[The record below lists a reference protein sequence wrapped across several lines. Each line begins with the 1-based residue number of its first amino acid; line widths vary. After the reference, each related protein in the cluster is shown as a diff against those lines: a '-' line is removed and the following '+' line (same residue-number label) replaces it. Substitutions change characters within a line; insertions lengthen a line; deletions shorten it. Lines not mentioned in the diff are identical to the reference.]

1 MDDDVDE
8 ELVGWPTSSTS
19 TSTSKKS
26 KKRKSDAGRSLTR
39 ERSTSTRAA
48 SAETV
53 QRGESRAAEGPGPEQ
68 KDDVSDQDDDDA
80 ESDGADGEAL
90 AEDEFSRQQA
100 IYAAQQRNM
109 GLLSHLMDDEQ
120 LERHMASRRGTLNK
134 GSVRKLVNHVL
145 AQSVNQHIVMT
156 ASGVGKVFVGE
167 MVEQARAVQRERN
180 ESGPIQPVHL
190 YEAYRRYKLA
200 QERPGHFPPGMTSGA
215 PGLGRRRRLF

>member
-1 MDDDVDE
+1 MDQTPTSSQKKRAKRMEAPRDDMDDDVDE

-109 GLLSHLMDDEQ
+109 GYVAFVSDL
-120 LERHMASRRGTLNK
+120 
-134 GSVRKLVNHVL
+134 HV
-145 AQSVNQHIVMT
+145 ACFRISWT
-156 ASGVGKVFVGE
+156 
-167 MVEQARAVQRERN
+167 
-180 ESGPIQPVHL
+180 
-190 YEAYRRYKLA
+190 
-200 QERPGHFPPGMTSGA
+200 TSS
-215 PGLGRRRRLF
+215 

>member
-1 MDDDVDE
+1 MDQTPTSSQKKRAKRMEAPRDDMDDDVDE

-109 GLLSHLMDDEQ
+109 GYVAFVYDL
-120 LERHMASRRGTLNK
+120 
-134 GSVRKLVNHVL
+134 HV
-145 AQSVNQHIVMT
+145 ACFRISWT
-156 ASGVGKVFVGE
+156 
-167 MVEQARAVQRERN
+167 
-180 ESGPIQPVHL
+180 
-190 YEAYRRYKLA
+190 
-200 QERPGHFPPGMTSGA
+200 TSS
-215 PGLGRRRRLF
+215 